1 MPPAK
6 KNMSS
11 AKEKGK
17 KSQSFEQALHELEAM
32 VETMESG
39 ELPLEKLISSYER
52 GAELIGHCESILANA
67 RKRLE
72 LITLKPKPSQGDK
85 AATKDENFNQEDA
98 QEGTSPSNDDND
110 DEIRLF

>member
-6 KNMSS
+6 KDSS
-11 AKEKGK
+11 SK
-17 KSQSFEQALHELEAM
+17 KDKTPSFEEALEELEDM

-39 ELPLEKLISSYER
+39 QLPLEKLISSYER
-52 GAELIGHCESILANA
+52 GASLISHCESVLGDA

-72 LITLKPKPSQGDK
+72 LITLKPKSSTDDNTQDSTQQ
-85 AATKDENFNQEDA
+85 AA
-98 QEGTSPSNDDND
+98 QESSSPSNDSND